1 MSTSQESQKIK
12 AEAEKLGLVET
23 PCAYCNYKHYNGFD
37 LVNHLLE
44 KHKDELV
51 KLPIGKGS
59 MEKRVECVIEQ
70 TRNRLAKSYSGE
82 EEEEDRECPQSSILS
97 LSYMEL

>member
-70 TRNRLAKSYSGE
+70 TRRHLNLLYLR
-82 EEEEDRECPQSSILS
+82 RV
-97 LSYMEL
+97 ELIADQ